1 LFITTGGPGDLR
13 AALKLRSDILF
24 DGFGVPESLRWHDG
38 ALWFCDLVRGGWVY
52 RAAPGR
58 DPERIVEVP
67 GRAGGLGWLPDG
79 RMLVVSMDHRCVY
92 RLEPG
97 GTLVRHAVLGEIAGG
112 VANDM
117 VVDTTGR
124 AYVGNFGFD
133 YHAEVKNRP
142 AAMLYAPPG
151 PPRAPVAAFAPD
163 GSLIG
168 TTEPLYFPNGAV
180 VLDEGRTIVIAETMA
195 MRLTAF
201 TVAGDGSLTDPR
213 PWASLIAMPLWRALS
228 AGGLL
233 GRLTRRVSALTD
245 RPWIANHSSSPI
257 APDGIGVHFDGRS
270 IWVAN
275 ALRGECVRVA
285 QGGKILDRVRTTQL
299 TLSCV
304 IGGGDGRTLYAATA
318 PMLDPEDAR
327 AARGGRIEA
336 VQLSA

>member
-1 LFITTGGPGDLR
+1 M
-13 AALKLRSDILF
+13 KLESEVLF

-38 ALWFCDLVRGGWVY
+38 ALWFCDLVRGGAVY
-52 RAAPGR
+52 RAAPGQ
-58 DPERIVEVP
+58 DPEHVVEVP
-67 GRAGGLGWLPDG
+67 GRPGGLGWLPDG
-79 RMLVVSMDHRCVY
+79 RMLVVSMDRRCVY

-97 GTLVRHAVLGEIAGG
+97 GTLERHADLGDIAGG
-112 VANDM
+112 DANDM
-117 VVDTTGR
+117 VVDAAGR

-133 YHAEVKNRP
+133 YHAAVKNRP

-151 PPRAPVAAFAPD
+151 PPRAAVAAFDPG

-168 TTEPLYFPNGAV
+168 ATEPLYFPNGAV
-180 VLDEGRTIVIAETMA
+180 VLDEGRTIVVAETMA

-201 TVAGDGSLTDPR
+201 TVAEDGSLTDPR
-213 PWASLIAMPLWRALS
+213 PWASLIAKPLWRALN

-233 GRLTRRVSALTD
+233 GRLTRRVSSLTD
-245 RPWIANHSSSPI
+245 RPSIAKRSRSPI
-257 APDGIGVHFDGRS
+257 APDGIGVHSDGET

-285 QGGKILDRVRTTQL
+285 PGGKVLDRVRTSQL

-304 IGGGDGRTLYAATA
+304 VGGEDGRTLYAATT
-318 PMLDPEDAR
+318 PMIDPEDAA

-336 VQLSA
+336 VKLPA

>member
-1 LFITTGGPGDLR
+1 
-13 AALKLRSDILF
+13 
-24 DGFGVPESLRWHDG
+24 
-38 ALWFCDLVRGGWVY
+38 VRGGWVY
-52 RAAPGR
+52 RAEPGR

-67 GRAGGLGWLPDG
+67 GRPGGLGWLPDG
-79 RMLVVSMDHRCVY
+79 RMLVVSMDERCVY

-112 VANDM
+112 DANDM
-117 VVDTTGR
+117 VVDAAGR

-133 YHAEVKNRP
+133 YHAAVKRRP

-168 TTEPLYFPNGAV
+168 ATEPLYFPNGLV
-180 VLDEGRTIVIAETMA
+180 LLDEGRTIVIAETMA

-201 TVAGDGSLTDPR
+201 TVLEDGSLTDAH
-213 PWASLIAMPLWRALS
+213 PWAPLIAKPLWRALN
-228 AGGLL
+228 APGLR

-245 RPWIANHSSSPI
+245 RPWIAKRASSPI
-257 APDGIGVHFDGRS
+257 APDGLGLHSDGTT

-285 QGGKILDRVRTTQL
+285 KGGEILDRARTTQL
-299 TLSCV
+299 ALSCV
-304 IGGGDGRTLYAATA
+304 VGGDDRRTLYVATT

-327 AARGGRIEA
+327 AARRGRIETVSLA
-336 VQLSA
+336 A

>member
-1 LFITTGGPGDLR
+1 
-13 AALKLRSDILF
+13 
-24 DGFGVPESLRWHDG
+24 VPESLRWHDG
-38 ALWFCDLVRGGWVY
+38 ALWFCDLVRGGAVY
-52 RAAPGR
+52 RAAPGGE
-58 DPERIVEVP
+58 PERIAEVP

-97 GTLVRHAVLGEIAGG
+97 GALQLHAELGEIAGG
-112 VANDM
+112 NANDM
-117 VVDTTGR
+117 VVDSAGR

-133 YHAEVKNRP
+133 YHAAVKQRP

-151 PPRAPVAAFAPD
+151 PPRTPVAAFAPD

-168 TTEPLYFPNGAV
+168 PSEPLHFPNGLV
-180 VLDEGRTIVIAETMA
+180 VLDEGRTVVVAETLA

-213 PWASLIAMPLWRALS
+213 PWAPLIAKPLWRALN

-233 GRLTRRVSALTD
+233 GRVTRRVSALTD
-245 RPWIANHSSSPI
+245 RPAVANRSRSPI
-257 APDGIGVHFDGRS
+257 APDGIGLHFDGQT

-285 QGGKILDRVRTTQL
+285 QGGKVLDRVRTTQL

-304 IGGGDGRTLYAATA
+304 IGGDDGRTLYAATV

>member
-1 LFITTGGPGDLR
+1 
-13 AALKLRSDILF
+13 
-24 DGFGVPESLRWHDG
+24 VPESLRWHDG
-38 ALWFCDLVRGGWVY
+38 ALWFCDLVRGGFVY

-58 DPERIVEVP
+58 DPAPVVEVP
-67 GRAGGLGWLPDG
+67 GRPGGLGWLPDG
-79 RMLVVSMDHRCVY
+79 RMLVVSMDDRCVY
-92 RLEPG
+92 RVAPG
-97 GTLVRHAVLGEIAGG
+97 GALERHAELGEIAGG
-112 VANDM
+112 DANDM
-117 VVDTTGR
+117 VVDPAGR

-133 YHAEVKNRP
+133 YHAAVKNRP

-151 PPRAPVAAFAPD
+151 PPRARIAAFDPD

-180 VLDEGRTIVIAETMA
+180 LLDEGRTVVIAETMA

-201 TVAGDGSLTDPR
+201 TVAEDGSLTDPR
-213 PWASLIAMPLWRALS
+213 PWASLIAKPLWRALN

-233 GRLTRRVSALTD
+233 GRLTRRVSSLTD
-245 RPWIANHSSSPI
+245 RPAIAKRSSSPI
-257 APDGIGVHFDGRS
+257 APDGIGVHSDGET

-285 QGGKILDRVRTTQL
+285 EGGKVLDRASTTQL

-304 IGGGDGRTLYAATA
+304 VGGEDGRTLYAATA

-327 AARGGRIEA
+327 VARGGRIEA
-336 VQLSA
+336 VKLSP